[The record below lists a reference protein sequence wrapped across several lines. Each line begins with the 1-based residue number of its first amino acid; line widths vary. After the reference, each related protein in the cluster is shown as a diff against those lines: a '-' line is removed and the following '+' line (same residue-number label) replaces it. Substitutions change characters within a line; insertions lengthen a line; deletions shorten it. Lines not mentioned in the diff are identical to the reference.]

1 MNQDYAEVLREHFPA
16 VYREAEFVEAS
27 YRALNEFGFTA
38 DNAIAAV
45 CLCRD
50 EISQTLKSTVAQT
63 WGEAFNLSSLGG
75 MFFAGRTGL
84 MAAMHHAPHGN
95 GKERFVFYAFSH
107 IAIDADG
114 RLGVCKR
121 KGIPESVAC
130 GALNAFRKEMA
141 EGKLSVAMDHSDIE
155 QSLLKMRLMREIHYG
170 TVPDLLQLTLLTR
183 QVIQTDLERELQA
196 IVNMATSDYAVL
208 TGVQIHGPDGNYAA
222 PSSCYAVV
230 DFIRQD
236 LAFSGEPNTVGAAS
250 G

>member
-1 MNQDYAEVLREHFPA
+1 MNQGYTEVLREHFPV

-27 YRALNEFGFTA
+27 YRALNEVGFTA

-50 EISQTLKSTVAQT
+50 EISQTLKSSVART

-84 MAAMHHAPHGN
+84 SAAMHHAPHGN

-114 RLGVCKR
+114 RLGVCRR
-121 KGIPESVAC
+121 KGIRESVAC
-130 GALNAFRKEMA
+130 GALNAFRKEMT
-141 EGKLSVAMDHSDIE
+141 GGRLSVAIDNGDIE
-155 QSLLKMRLMREIHYG
+155 QSLLKMRLMREIPYG
-170 TVPDLLQLTLLTR
+170 AVPDLLQLTLLTR
-183 QVIQTDLERELQA
+183 QVTQRDLETELHA
-196 IVNMATSDYAVL
+196 IVDMATSDYAVL

-222 PSSCYAVV
+222 PASCYAVV

-236 LAFSGEPNTVGAAS
+236 LVFSGEPDLVGAQP